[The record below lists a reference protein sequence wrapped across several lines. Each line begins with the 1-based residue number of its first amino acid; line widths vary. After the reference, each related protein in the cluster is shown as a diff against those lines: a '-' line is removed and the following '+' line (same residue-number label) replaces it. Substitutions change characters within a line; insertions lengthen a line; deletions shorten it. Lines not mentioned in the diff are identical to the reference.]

1 MSTPANP
8 VTPTS
13 APAASH
19 NTFAYILGAL
29 DMVAQMAELYP
40 PASVPASWADSFLQ
54 IAIKT
59 NAAHQALFGKPLDL
73 SSLKDYTP
81 QP

>member
-1 MSTPANP
+1 MSSTP
-8 VTPTS
+8 VTPTPT
-13 APAASH
+13 PAVPSNH

-40 PASVPASWADSFLQ
+40 PAAVPASWADSFLQ

-59 NAAHQALFGKPLDL
+59 NAAHIALFGKPLDL

-81 QP
+81 V